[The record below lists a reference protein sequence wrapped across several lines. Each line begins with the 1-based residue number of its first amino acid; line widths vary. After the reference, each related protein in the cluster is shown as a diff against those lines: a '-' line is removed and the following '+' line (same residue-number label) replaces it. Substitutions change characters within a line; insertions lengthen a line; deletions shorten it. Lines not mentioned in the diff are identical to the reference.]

1 MKQEKNLGGGLMV
14 ILKIEVVLIGDRD
27 LGFYEI
33 RKVFGG
39 WGGGWGGGE
48 GGWMV
53 ILKIEVILI
62 EDSNIGLILNKKIN
76 LRINNDKNKDVKQK
90 KKK

>member
-1 MKQEKNLGGGLMV
+1 M
-14 ILKIEVVLIGDRD
+14 
-27 LGFYEI
+27 
-33 RKVFGG
+33 
-39 WGGGWGGGE
+39 GGE

>member
-39 WGGGWGGGE
+39 WGGGWGGRGV
-48 GGWMV
+48 GW
-53 ILKIEVILI
+53 
-62 EDSNIGLILNKKIN
+62 
-76 LRINNDKNKDVKQK
+76 
-90 KKK
+90 